1 MDRAASGGQPD
12 QQGRP
17 QDQAAALDR
26 STFDEFDSVLDEAAL
41 ASPNSPAGD
50 SAERSAD
57 QEPSSDEYSELIEDS
72 ALQLGALGAAPD
84 ADAGAPAGGVQQ
96 AEPASQQ
103 YQLGHLPDEAYSRR
117 LEGSVA

>member
-26 STFDEFDSVLDEAAL
+26 STLEEFDSVLDEAAL

-57 QEPSSDEYSELIEDS
+57 QEPSSDEYSELTEDS

-96 AEPASQQ
+96 NTI
-103 YQLGHLPDEAYSRR
+103 
-117 LEGSVA
+117 